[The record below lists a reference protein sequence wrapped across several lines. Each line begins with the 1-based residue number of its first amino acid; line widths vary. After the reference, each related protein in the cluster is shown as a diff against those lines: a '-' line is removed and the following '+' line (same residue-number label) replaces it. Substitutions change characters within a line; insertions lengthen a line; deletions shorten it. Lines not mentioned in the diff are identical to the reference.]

1 MSEVNGMWE
10 KLLREIVNSHRG
22 RIIGVFLGLLVSI
35 LIISYGFFKAA
46 FIMLCVG
53 LGYYL
58 GKRLDNNKEDIAEI
72 LDRILP
78 PDDR

>member
-1 MSEVNGMWE
+1 MWE
-10 KLLREIVNSHRG
+10 KILREIVSSHRG
-22 RIIGVFLGLLVSI
+22 KIIGIVLGLFVSI
-35 LIISYGFFKAA
+35 LIITYGFFKAA
-46 FIMLCVG
+46 FIILCVG

>member
-1 MSEVNGMWE
+1 MWE
-10 KLLREIVNSHRG
+10 KLLREIVTSHRG
-22 RIIGVFLGLLVSI
+22 RIIGILLGLFVSI
-35 LIISYGFFKAA
+35 LIINYGFFKAA

-58 GKRLDNNKEDIAEI
+58 GKRLDNKKEDIVEI